1 MNEKTKILLQ
11 IGLSVLVAMFALL
24 ALTLIVFDVQK
35 VANEPIPS
43 VQSDNLCYWKT
54 IQPGQG
60 ISESGPGESNEHTN
74 RVLNHVKEALTPP
87 TK

>member
-1 MNEKTKILLQ
+1 MNEKTKILIQ
-11 IGLSVLVAMFALL
+11 IFLAIVVAGFALL
-24 ALTLIVFDVQK
+24 ALTSIVFDVQK

-60 ISESGPGESNEHTN
+60 ISESGPGEYSYTLIMTSKGID
-74 RVLNHVKEALTPP
+74 VYLPCK
-87 TK
+87 